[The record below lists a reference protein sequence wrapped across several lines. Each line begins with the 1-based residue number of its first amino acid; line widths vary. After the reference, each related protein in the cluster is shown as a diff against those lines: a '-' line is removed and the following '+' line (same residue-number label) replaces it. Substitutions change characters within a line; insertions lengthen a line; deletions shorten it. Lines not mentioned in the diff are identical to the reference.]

1 MFTTETTT
9 SAEGFGIEHIDSL
22 YRYALVLT
30 RSKVE
35 AEDLVQETYVR
46 AMEAFNQL
54 RENSNVRGWL
64 FTILR
69 NLWLN
74 ELRKRRTRPQLVEVD
89 SDSYLADGLV
99 GNTRDA
105 HEILESE
112 EDANRVRAAIG
123 KLPWE
128 FQEILVLREFEEL
141 SYREIATVLTCP
153 AGTVMSRLGRARSK
167 LRVLLTERWSK
178 LLQSGMLEEH

>member
-1 MFTTETTT
+1 MFITDTMASTE
-9 SAEGFGIEHIDSL
+9 AFGIEHIDSL

-46 AMEAFNQL
+46 AIEAFNRL

-74 ELRKRRTRPQLVEVD
+74 ELRKHRTRPQLVEVD
-89 SDSYLADGLV
+89 ADSYLVEGLV
-99 GNTRDA
+99 GNMRDA

-112 EDANRVRAAIG
+112 ENASRIRGAIS
-123 KLPWE
+123 KLPSE

-141 SYREIATVLTCP
+141 SYQEIATVLNCP
-153 AGTVMSRLGRARSK
+153 AGTVMSRLGRARAK
-167 LRVLLTERWSK
+167 LRVLLMEGYGMH
-178 LLQSGMLEEH
+178 QESGR